1 MDSSNTCTAANVYA
15 AADSLGATVSVLSEY
30 ADSIW
35 TSDGNS
41 VSRRPPHT
49 AVERLEKLANVLT
62 RVVADIRNAEDV
74 ELWHQPTA
82 CASGHGSL
90 PANTLSQ

>member
-1 MDSSNTCTAANVYA
+1 MISTNTATASNVYA

-35 TSDGNS
+35 TSDGNQ
-41 VSRRPPHT
+41 VSRRPPHA
-49 AVERLEKLANVLT
+49 AVMRLEHLASVLS

-74 ELWHQPTA
+74 ELWVQPTA
-82 CASGHGSL
+82 CASGHGTL
-90 PANTLSQ
+90 PANKLSQ